1 MVTLQ
6 TLRVWKN
13 CSEVWRS
20 SCRFHTHER
29 VRYAWSV
36 SNDHYFSATPS
47 APAATTER
55 HVHLQGIN
63 YTVATQPGV
72 FSHERVDKGTAVLL
86 DKGPVPEIRP
96 GELAVDIG
104 CGWGPITIALAAAVR
119 DSLAQAREGNGS
131 HDDVAD
137 QQAATPAQL
146 WGVDVNERSREL
158 TERNLRRAGLWEA
171 PGLESAVYTPE
182 EAFAALGERKVSLIW
197 SNPPVRIG
205 KEALHELL
213 VSWLSVLADDG
224 VAYLVVQKNLGADS
238 LQKWLRGQ
246 GFSCEKLASA
256 KGFRVLEARRG

>member
-1 MVTLQ
+1 MYP
-6 TLRVWKN
+6 
-13 CSEVWRS
+13 C
-20 SCRFHTHER
+20 
-29 VRYAWSV
+29 SV
-36 SNDHYFSATPS
+36 SNDHYFSASPS
-47 APAATTER
+47 TSAATTER
-55 HVHLQGIN
+55 RVHLQGLE

-72 FSHERVDKGTAVLL
+72 FSHDHVDKGTAVLL
-86 DKGPVPEIRP
+86 DKVPVPETTT

-104 CGWGPITIALAAAVR
+104 CGWGPITLALAAAVR
-119 DSLAQAREGNGS
+119 DSVGTAREEA
-131 HDDVAD
+131 VAGEEG
-137 QQAATPAQL
+137 AVVEL